1 VNLHGNIG
9 KNGGK
14 YANGGMNMVADS
26 KFKKTAGWAM
36 ALVLALSLALT
47 GCGSKDNA
55 EGSASPTA
63 AATVTPATA
72 ASPSAGAAASQ
83 QTVYPLKVTDATNT
97 EVVFEKA
104 PERIVTLVPSE
115 TESLFAVGA
124 GDRIVGVDKWSDYP
138 ADAKKKTQVGD
149 LTTNVES
156 VLALNPDVVFASS
169 SLNKKPVEALRSL
182 GVKVFAINPK
192 SMEQAIERVELY
204 GKIMNMQD
212 QSKKVADS
220 MRSDIQKVKDL
231 VKDAPKKRVYMEF
244 NPGWTVGDGEFLSE
258 MVELSGGINVGAGK
272 KGWYEID
279 PEAIVKANPEVIIY
293 SIGEG
298 MGTLPDTIKSRA
310 GFSTT
315 DALKNNKMYGIDT
328 NLTNRS
334 GPRLTQGLKE
344 IAKAIHP
351 DVVK

>member
-1 VNLHGNIG
+1 
-9 KNGGK
+9 
-14 YANGGMNMVADS
+14 MVADS

-47 GCGSKDNA
+47 GCGGKDNA

-83 QTVYPLKVTDATNT
+83 QTVYPLKVTDSTNT

-169 SLNKKPVEALRSL
+169 SLNKKPVEALRNL

-204 GKIMNMQD
+204 GKIMNMQG

-293 SIGEG
+293 SVGEG
-298 MGTLPDTIKSRA
+298 MGNLPETIKSRA

-334 GPRLTQGLKE
+334 GPRLTQGLME

-351 DVVK
+351 DVVI

>member
-1 VNLHGNIG
+1 
-9 KNGGK
+9 
-14 YANGGMNMVADS
+14 MVADWTW
-26 KFKKTAGWAM
+26 KKTSGWAM
-36 ALVLALSLALT
+36 ALVLAASLALT
-47 GCGSKDNA
+47 GCGGKDNNA
-55 EGSASPTA
+55 EGTSSPTA
-63 AATVTPATA
+63 GATT
-72 ASPSAGAAASQ
+72 ASPSPAASASTGAAATQ

-124 GDRIVGVDKWSDYP
+124 GSRIVGVDKWSDYP
-138 ADAKKKTQVGD
+138 PEAKKIAQVGD

-169 SLNKKPVEALRSL
+169 SLNKKPVEALRNL

-192 SMEQAIERVELY
+192 SMEEAIQRIELY
-204 GKIMNMQD
+204 GKIMNMQE
-212 QSKKVADS
+212 QSKKAADS

-293 SIGEG
+293 SVGEG
-298 MGTLPDTIKSRA
+298 MGTLPDTIRSRA

-315 DALKNNKMYGIDT
+315 DALKNNRMYGIDT

-334 GPRLTQGLKE
+334 GPRLTQGLLE
-344 IAKAIHP
+344 IAKAVHP
-351 DVVK
+351 ELVK

>member
-1 VNLHGNIG
+1 
-9 KNGGK
+9 
-14 YANGGMNMVADS
+14 MVAGLNFRKS
-26 KFKKTAGWAM
+26 AGWAM
-36 ALVLALSLALT
+36 ALVLAASLALA
-47 GCGSKDNA
+47 GCGGKDNA
-55 EGSASPTA
+55 AESPSPTA
-63 AATVTPATA
+63 AATAAAPSPAASATA
-72 ASPSAGAAASQ
+72 SAA
-83 QTVYPLKVTDATNT
+83 QTVYPLKVTDATGT
-97 EVVFEKA
+97 EVVFEKP
-104 PERIVTLVPSE
+104 PERIVTLAPSE

-124 GDRIVGVDKWSDYP
+124 GDRIIGVDKWSDYP
-138 ADAKKKTQVGD
+138 EDAKKKTVVGD
-149 LTTNVES
+149 LTTNLES
-156 VLALNPDVVFASS
+156 VVALNPDVVFASS
-169 SLNKKPVEALRSL
+169 SLNKKPVEALRNL

-192 SMEQAIERVELY
+192 SMTEAIERVELY
-204 GKIMNMQD
+204 GKIMNMQG
-212 QSKKVADS
+212 QSKKVADA

-293 SIGEG
+293 SVGTG

-315 DALKNNKMYGIDT
+315 DALKNNRMYGIDT

-334 GPRLTQGLKE
+334 GPRLTQGLLE
-344 IAKAIHP
+344 IAKAVHP
-351 DVVK
+351 DLVK

>member
-1 VNLHGNIG
+1 
-9 KNGGK
+9 
-14 YANGGMNMVADS
+14 MVAGLNFRKS
-26 KFKKTAGWAM
+26 AGWAM
-36 ALVLALSLALT
+36 ALVLAVSLALA
-47 GCGSKDNA
+47 GCGGKDNA
-55 EGSASPTA
+55 AESPSPTA
-63 AATVTPATA
+63 AATAAAPSPAASATA
-72 ASPSAGAAASQ
+72 SAA
-83 QTVYPLKVTDATNT
+83 QTVYPLKVTDATGT
-97 EVVFEKA
+97 EVVFEKP

-124 GDRIVGVDKWSDYP
+124 GDRIIGVDKWSDYP
-138 ADAKKKTQVGD
+138 EDAKKKTVIGD
-149 LTTNVES
+149 LTTNLES
-156 VLALNPDVVFASS
+156 VVALNPDVVFASS
-169 SLNKKPVEALRSL
+169 SLNKKPVEALRNL

-192 SMEQAIERVELY
+192 SMTEAIERVELY
-204 GKIMNMQD
+204 GKIMNMQG
-212 QSKKVADS
+212 QSKKVADA

-293 SIGEG
+293 SVGTG

-315 DALKNNKMYGIDT
+315 DALKNNRMYGIDT

-334 GPRLTQGLKE
+334 GPRLTQGLLE
-344 IAKAIHP
+344 IAKAVHP
-351 DVVK
+351 DLVK